1 MKDTVNTTL
10 FDLLLYAMIDLKS
23 SGGNR
28 EVKAYDKLFNFVDLR
43 HFVTTL

>member
-23 SGGNR
+23 LGGKGSKGFMLFITR
-28 EVKAYDKLFNFVDLR
+28 GVTKLKN
-43 HFVTTL
+43 